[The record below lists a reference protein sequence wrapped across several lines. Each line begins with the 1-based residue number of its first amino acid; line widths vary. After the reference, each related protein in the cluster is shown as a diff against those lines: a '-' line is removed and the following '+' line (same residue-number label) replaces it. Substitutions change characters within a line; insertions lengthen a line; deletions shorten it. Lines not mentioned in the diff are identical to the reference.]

1 MHRRPPRS
9 TRTDTLFPYTT
20 LFRSQTGLGGYI
32 IGAATFASTG
42 FALCWIGHQQRRQFS
57 LVAPIGAL
65 AVLMF
70 AAAIALPTPQA
81 IARVE
86 ASQSHK
92 PFSEKELARLRNEG
106 TPVFVDFTA
115 DWCLTCKV
123 NDKIG
128 IDTEATKNAL
138 QSAGVV
144 RRKST
149 RLNSSH

>member
-1 MHRRPPRS
+1 MLLTAAALVWILGR
-9 TRTDTLFPYTT
+9 
-20 LFRSQTGLGGYI
+20 QTGLGGYI

-92 PFSEKELARLRNEG
+92 PFSEIGRASCRERVSVR
-106 TPVFVDFTA
+106 VDLGGRRVIKKKKKQVIQSHNTRA
-115 DWCLTCKV
+115 
-123 NDKIG
+123 
-128 IDTEATKNAL
+128 KN
-138 QSAGVV
+138 
-144 RRKST
+144 
-149 RLNSSH
+149 

>member
-1 MHRRPPRS
+1 MLLTAAALVWILGR
-9 TRTDTLFPYTT
+9 
-20 LFRSQTGLGGYI
+20 QTGLGGYI

-106 TPVFVDFTA
+106 TRSEEHTS
-115 DWCLTCKV
+115 
-123 NDKIG
+123 
-128 IDTEATKNAL
+128 EL
-138 QSAGVV
+138 QSLMRISYAVFC
-144 RRKST
+144 
-149 RLNSSH
+149 L